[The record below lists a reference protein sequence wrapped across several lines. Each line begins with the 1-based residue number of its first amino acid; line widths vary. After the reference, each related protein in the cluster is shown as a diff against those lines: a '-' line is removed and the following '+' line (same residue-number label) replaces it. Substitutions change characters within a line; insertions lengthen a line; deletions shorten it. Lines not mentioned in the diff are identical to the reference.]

1 MRRPQCLR
9 SRVGS
14 IRSLHGPTG
23 GAVRPVWAGRTMT
36 GSLSGCASCPLSRRH
51 VFKKSS
57 ARDPCGPVP
66 EPVEAHSWRTSS
78 PRSSGSRPTRRLGC
92 ATRPSS
98 PP

>member
-1 MRRPQCLR
+1 MP
-9 SRVGS
+9 RVGS

-23 GAVRPVWAGRTMT
+23 GDRRPVWAIRRATA
-36 GSLSGCASCPLSRRH
+36 SLGGCASCPLSARRTPR
-51 VFKKSS
+51 KSS
-57 ARDPCGPVP
+57 VRVPRGLVP
-66 EPVEAHSWRTSS
+66 EPEKAHSWRTSS